1 MWRIFQESTY
11 DQNDI
16 RWQGK
21 LTLSKYKEKDYLKK
35 ILKCCPYE
43 KGQVSW
49 YFKSESS
56 PKLSRESLPFYFCKT
71 TLKPDSEKK
80 EISHL
85 AFLNW
90 K

>member
-1 MWRIFQESTY
+1 MTGKTHTEQV
-11 DQNDI
+11 
-16 RWQGK
+16 QGRR
-21 LTLSKYKEKDYLKK
+21 LFKK
-35 ILKCCPYE
+35 IFKCCPYE

-85 AFLNW
+85 ALLNW